1 MESEVQRRGAGG
13 APTQLA
19 YMQGDVI
26 TVRASAPT
34 RMCDNGGWTDTW
46 FAEFG
51 TVFSIAIDLRVDVE
65 IVSRPQE
72 GSRPTVV
79 IDARAFGDRYT
90 PEGIEFGRWGL
101 HPLLE
106 ASIAEMA
113 LPADI
118 SVEIAVESAAPY
130 GASIGTSAAA
140 CVALIGALD
149 VLTPGRLTTAEVARA
164 AWRVETVRLG
174 QQSGVQDQLAA
185 AFGGINLI
193 HIDNYPEARV
203 SRLDISPLI
212 AAELE
217 RRMLLVYL
225 GEPHD
230 SSAIHEEVIANLS
243 HAGRAATPLAALRE
257 TAQRSADALLAGDF
271 EELGRV
277 MTANTEAQRRLHH
290 RLVSPRADRVIAAAM
305 RRGALGY
312 KVNGAGGEG
321 GTVTL
326 LTNGDPA
333 AITQTV
339 DAVSSTGDGCT
350 VLPFRLAA
358 DGLRVES
365 Q

>member
-1 MESEVQRRGAGG
+1 
-13 APTQLA
+13 
-19 YMQGDVI
+19 MQGDVF

-51 TVFSIAIDLRVDVE
+51 AVFSIAIEPRVHVE
-65 IVSRPQE
+65 VVSRPRA
-72 GSRPTVV
+72 GSRPPVV

-90 PEGIEFGRWGL
+90 PDGIEFGRWGL

-106 ASIAEMA
+106 ASVAEMA
-113 LPADI
+113 VPADTSI
-118 SVEIAVESAAPY
+118 EIAIESAAPH

-149 VLTPGRLTTAEVARA
+149 ALTPGRLTAAEVARA

-185 AFGGINLI
+185 ALGGINLI
-193 HIDNYPEARV
+193 HIDRYPESRV
-203 SRLDISPLI
+203 TRLDISPSI

-225 GEPHD
+225 GAPHH
-230 SSAIHEEVIANLS
+230 SSAIHDEVIAGLS
-243 HAGRAATPLAALRE
+243 QSGRAEPRLAALRE
-257 TAQRSADALLAGDF
+257 TAQPSADALLDGDF
-271 EELGRV
+271 ERLGRV
-277 MTANTEAQRRLHH
+277 MIANTEAQRRLHH
-290 RLVSPRADRVIAAAM
+290 RLVSARADRVIAAAM
-305 RRGALGY
+305 REGALGY
-312 KVNGAGGEG
+312 KVNGAGGDG
-321 GTVTL
+321 GAITL

-333 AITQTV
+333 AMARTI
-339 DAVSSTGDGCT
+339 DAIASIGESCAL
-350 VLPFRLAA
+350 LPFRLAS

-365 Q
+365 R